1 MLIRIDPKSNTP
13 VFEQIVQ
20 EIKSAIARSASVP
33 DEMTPSV
40 RQMATD
46 ILVNPNTVVSQG
58 LSPSRARRRVIYAS
72 WAWRLCRGDSPPDAC
87 QMARRESV
95 RQELRP
101 ADGHDANGSSE
112 RDRSDPGYY
121 ARRSSLP
128 GSDIRQIRS
137 TRTGTDRR

>member
-95 RQELRP
+95 RQELRRVIGE
-101 ADGHDANGSSE
+101 AQQTGM
-112 RDRSDPGYY
+112 
-121 ARRSSLP
+121 
-128 GSDIRQIRS
+128 
-137 TRTGTDRR
+137 TRTEVQSEIDRIPDIMPDGPAYRGRISVK

>member
-72 WAWRLCRGDSPPDAC
+72 WAWRLCRGDGPPDAC
-87 QMARRESV
+87 RMARRESV
-95 RQELRP
+95 RQELRRVIGE
-101 ADGHDANGSSE
+101 AQRTGM
-112 RDRSDPGYY
+112 
-121 ARRSSLP
+121 
-128 GSDIRQIRS
+128 
-137 TRTGTDRR
+137 TRTEVQSEIDRIPDIMPDGPAYRGRISVK